1 VKPPWIR
8 RRDIDDEIR
17 AHLRLAIEDRV
28 ARGQSPAEAERDA
41 RLELGNDLLVRER
54 TRDVW
59 AGIWFERWLQ
69 DLRYALR
76 QIRRSPGFATIAI
89 LTLALGL
96 GAVAAT
102 FAIVNSVLLEP
113 LHYREPQR
121 LFSVVNLPPPRAPNR
136 YWLINGRHF
145 YEWRAHCRSCEDIG
159 MAESVGF
166 SLSSSGGSERFSGL
180 RVSSNFF
187 RTFDVAPAL
196 GRDFRDDEE
205 LPGRSHE
212 LILSDAL
219 WRTRFDADPR
229 AIGRTVRVN
238 GEPYEIVGVMPAGFR
253 LPLGRQWG
261 PAFGPPDQQPA
272 MFRPL
277 GQDFSTAGPSG
288 NNNYVAVVR
297 LKAGVTA
304 SEASAELNA
313 LIADFVRRFGLE
325 LKPMLLPL
333 QDTIVRDARDGLL
346 LLFGIAITTLLIVC
360 VNVGNLMLVRTSSRD
375 REIGIRAALGSSR
388 RQLFVL
394 ILTETV
400 VLVAI
405 GSIAGL
411 LFATIAL
418 SAFSTWAPR
427 DIPRIA
433 DIHAGPRVWLMT
445 MAAAAAAMLICGLLP
460 AWRMASADPQRALK
474 SGALTHTER
483 AGRLRLRELMVGVEV
498 ALSSVLLVVGGLL
511 AVSFLRVLSVPTGL
525 TIEHVITQDVSTSI
539 AGYTDAERVRFAGD
553 AVQRLAAI
561 PGVLAVAVTNQLPL
575 RGESWICGLRDAGPP
590 DRKEIATANFRFV
603 SPGYWDA
610 TGTPI
615 GQGRAFR
622 ESDRERPVAVVSAH
636 AARALWPGQD
646 PIGKHVGG
654 CNGTVSLEVVGVAD
668 DVRAE
673 MEKEA
678 PVTVYQPY
686 WTTPVSR
693 PYFVVRT
700 RERPDSVAADM
711 RAALHA
717 ANPEFAVGP
726 AATMQEIVESAV
738 SGRRFQMN
746 LVVAFAAFALVLA
759 SLGIYGVISF
769 SVARRT
775 PEIGIRLALGAR
787 ASALGGLVV
796 RQGMAPVAGGLV
808 AGLIGAIAAGRAVS
822 SELYGVLP
830 DDPSIL
836 AAVAILLL
844 LVGLCAS
851 WLPARRAMRTNPLKA
866 LRFD

>member
-1 VKPPWIR
+1 VKLPWIR
-8 RRDIDDEIR
+8 RGEIDDEIR

-28 ARGQSPAEAERDA
+28 ARGESPAEAERQA

-59 AGIWFERWLQ
+59 AGVWFERWLQ

-76 QIRRSPGFATIAI
+76 QIRRSPGFATITI

-96 GAVAAT
+96 GAVTST

-113 LHYREPQR
+113 LHYRDARR
-121 LFSVVNLPPPRAPNR
+121 LYSVVNLPPPRAPHR

-166 SLSSSGGSERFSGL
+166 SLSGAGETERFSGL
-180 RVSSNFF
+180 RVSYNFF
-187 RTFDVAPAL
+187 RTLDVAPAL
-196 GRDFRDDEE
+196 GRDFHVDEE
-205 LPGRSHE
+205 LAGRV
-212 LILSDAL
+212 LILSDAV
-219 WRTRFDADPR
+219 WRTRFAANPGV
-229 AIGRTVRVN
+229 IGRTVRVN
-238 GEPYEIVGVMPAGFR
+238 GEPYEIVGVMPASFR

-261 PAFGPPDQQPA
+261 PAFGPPDTQPA

-277 GQDFSTAGPSG
+277 GQDFSKVRPDG

-297 LKAGVTA
+297 LKAGVTP
-304 SEASAELNA
+304 SQTISELNTT
-313 LIADFVRRFGLE
+313 IADFVRQFGIE
-325 LKPMLLPL
+325 LKPALLPL

-360 VNVGNLMLVRTSSRD
+360 VNVGNLMLVRTASRD

-394 ILTETV
+394 ILTETL

-405 GSIAGL
+405 GSTGSFILAKAAIA
-411 LFATIAL
+411 
-418 SAFSTWAPR
+418 AFGAWAPR
-427 DIPRIA
+427 DIPRLA
-433 DIHAGPRVWLMT
+433 DLHAGPRVWVMT
-445 MAAAAAAMLICGLLP
+445 VAAAVAATLVCGLLP
-460 AWRMASADPQRALK
+460 AWRMTSADPHRALK
-474 SGALTHTER
+474 AGAPTHTEH
-483 AGRLRLRELMVGVEV
+483 GRRIRLRELTVGVEV
-498 ALSSVLLVVGGLL
+498 ALSSVLLVVGALL
-511 AVSFLRVLSVPTGL
+511 AVSFLRVLSVPKGVA
-525 TIEHVITQDVSTSI
+525 IEHVITQDVSTSI
-539 AGYTDAERVRFAGD
+539 AGVEDDDRIRFAD
-553 AVQRLAAI
+553 QALQRLAAI
-561 PGVLAVAVTNQLPL
+561 PGVVAVGVTNQLPL

-590 DRKEIATANFRFV
+590 NHREIALANFRFV
-603 SPGYWDA
+603 NPGYWDA

-615 GQGRAFR
+615 RRGRAFR
-622 ESDRERPVAVVSAH
+622 DADRGRPVAVISEY
-636 AARALWPGQD
+636 AARALWPGQN

-654 CNGTVSLEVVGVAD
+654 CNGAVSLEVTGVVD

-678 PVTVYQPY
+678 PITVYQPY
-686 WTTPVSR
+686 WTMPISR

-700 RERPDSVAADM
+700 RERPETVAADV

-717 ANPEFAVGP
+717 VNPEFAVGQ
-726 AATMQEIVESAV
+726 AMTMEEIVESSV
-738 SGRRFQMN
+738 NGRRFQMN

-759 SLGIYGVISF
+759 SLGIYGVLSF

-775 PEIGIRLALGAR
+775 PELGIRLALGAR
-787 ASALGGLVV
+787 ASALGAMVV
-796 RQGMAPVAGGLV
+796 RQGMVPVLGGLA

-822 SELYGVLP
+822 SELYGVPPNDLP
-830 DDPSIL
+830 TF

-851 WLPARRAMRTNPLKA
+851 WLPARRAMRTDPLKA
-866 LRFD
+866 LRFE